1 MWSKLLK
8 GQGNKK
14 HICHLRIAGWIFH
27 CNSQWSWYLANIYS
41 YVQTYPLHL
50 DLALW
55 GSLHSVVDFNVYPLA
70 KSASISFSI
79 FFRLVP
85 SWIVG
90 SALLTIINGLSC
102 QFVILFHLFI
112 ASLCAIAVVFFKSY
126 SYGSNGSQRVYS
138 FDHVAIND
146 KVTACDMKK
155 VPLAD
160 EALDVAIFS
169 LSLMSKNWHEY
180 IKEANDVLWPMVYW

>member
-1 MWSKLLK
+1 MWRDTYPFSSW
-8 GQGNKK
+8 GMRPS
-14 HICHLRIAGWIFH
+14 RILENMMEKEFAGWIFH

-102 QFVILFHLFI
+102 QFVIFHLLLVSLHTI
-112 ASLCAIAVVFFKSY
+112 ALGSMKSCSYISFQTVYVRHTILCI
-126 SYGSNGSQRVYS
+126 
-138 FDHVAIND
+138 
-146 KVTACDMKK
+146 
-155 VPLAD
+155 
-160 EALDVAIFS
+160 
-169 LSLMSKNWHEY
+169 
-180 IKEANDVLWPMVYW
+180 